1 MSTLFVS
8 DVHLSAARPALV
20 ARFLRFLEE
29 EARAADALYILGDLF
44 DLWVGDDDP
53 DPLNRRIIAALAALT
68 GAGVPVSVMHGNRDF
83 VLGPR
88 FAQETG
94 ARLLADPAVID
105 LCGTPTLLTHGD
117 TLCTDD
123 LGYQRARARYRQPW
137 VLALGLALPRA
148 LRSAIGRRLRAKS
161 ERTKQALTAEIMDVN
176 AQAVEAALRTHG
188 CLRMI
193 HGHTH
198 RPARHEHVVDGRR
211 CERWVL
217 ADWYRA
223 GSYLQCDAG
232 DCTAI
237 ALT

>member
-1 MSTLFVS
+1 MPTLFVS

-20 ARFLRFLEE
+20 TRFLRFLEE

-44 DLWVGDDDP
+44 DMWLGDDDP
-53 DPLNRRIIAALAALT
+53 DPLNRRIIAALSALT
-68 GAGVPVSVMHGNRDF
+68 AAGVPVSVMHGNRDF

-88 FAQETG
+88 FARETG
-94 ARLLADPAVID
+94 ARLLADPAVVH

-123 LGYQRARARYRQPW
+123 IGYQRARARYRQPW
-137 VLALGLALPRA
+137 LLALGLATPRA
-148 LRSAIGRRLRAKS
+148 LRAAIGRRLRANS
-161 ERTKQALTAEIMDVN
+161 ERTKQGLAAAIMDVN
-176 AQAVEAALRTHG
+176 PQAVEAVLRAHN
-188 CLRMI
+188 CQRMI

-198 RPARHEHVVDGRR
+198 RPARHEHLVDGRR

-223 GSYLQCDAG
+223 GSYLRCDDRGCA
-232 DCTAI
+232 AV
-237 ALT
+237 ALS

>member
-1 MSTLFVS
+1 MHSIFVS

-20 ARFLRFLEE
+20 ARFLRFLEA

-53 DPLNRRIIAALAALT
+53 DPLNRQVIVALSSLT
-68 GAGVPVSVMHGNRDF
+68 RAGVPVAVMHGNRDF

-94 ARLLADPAVID
+94 AQLLTDPTVID
-105 LCGTPTLLTHGD
+105 LCGIPTLLTHGD

-123 LGYQRARARYRQPW
+123 VGYQQARMRYRQPW
-137 VLALGLALPRA
+137 VLTLGLALPRA
-148 LRSAIGRRLRAKS
+148 LRLAIGHRLRAKS
-161 ERTKQALTAEIMDVN
+161 ERTKPTLDAAIMDVN
-176 AQAVEAALRTHG
+176 TAAVEAALRQHG

-198 RPARHEHVVDGRR
+198 RPARHEHVVDGLR

-223 GSYLQCDAG
+223 GSYLRCDATG
-232 DCTAI
+232 CAAV